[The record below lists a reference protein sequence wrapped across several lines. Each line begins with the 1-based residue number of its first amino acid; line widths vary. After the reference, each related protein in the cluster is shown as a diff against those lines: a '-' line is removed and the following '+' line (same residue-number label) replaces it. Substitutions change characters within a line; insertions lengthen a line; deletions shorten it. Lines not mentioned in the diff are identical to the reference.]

1 VWLLLYGSYAL
12 SRPPLPDGPATIHA
26 EVAREMLTRSD
37 WATAYVNG
45 FPVASSSRTLD
56 WSIAASYKIF
66 GISDWAARLPIA
78 LCVLLLAFTAYFFG
92 RMLFGWNAAGLYAAL
107 IVLVWP
113 GTFLAT
119 RNLSE
124 APIVSLVAAIVA
136 WVLWQLLV
144 VRQLE
149 LWSALAVSAV
159 AALLVFLICSWPGMI
174 LPLSV
179 VLICWM
185 VRLFA
190 PTGDRP
196 RWMLASW
203 AAASFIIASLS
214 MDSHVQ
220 PQAALLWLAAAAPLG
235 LLAGGWLANHEAF
248 SNPAP
253 SRRVAQ
259 YIFAIGLVVAAI
271 AVFFAIH
278 GPVGFSV
285 SRTSVAVT
293 AGSSRVPL
301 LIFALALI
309 AGVSG
314 NLIFRLRKNK
324 ARIANCF
331 LAGAL
336 GGIIVAI
343 QAGMVIG
350 SPRSSSQILAE
361 AIRPELNPTD
371 VVVIDGKYA
380 DASSLAFYL
389 ERPISLAVPAPTNS
403 PSFLPAT
410 PRGTTVLSQ
419 VWGGPARVFLW
430 TRIERPL
437 PVPGKSFIIATSG
450 GKEILSN
457 QPNAGGAS
465 F

>member
-1 VWLLLYGSYAL
+1 
-12 SRPPLPDGPATIHA
+12 
-26 EVAREMLTRSD
+26 MLTRSD
-37 WATAYVNG
+37 WAAAYVNG
-45 FPVASSSRTLD
+45 FPVASSSRPLD
-56 WSIAASYKIF
+56 WSIAASYRVF

-92 RMLFGWNAAGLYAAL
+92 RTLFGWNAAGFYAAL

-124 APIVSLVAAIVA
+124 APFVCLAAAIVA
-136 WVLWQLLV
+136 WALWMLLV

-149 LWSALAVSAV
+149 LWSALAVSVV
-159 AALLVFLICSWPGMI
+159 ACLLIGMTCNWPGMA

-185 VRLFA
+185 VRLYA

-196 RWMLASW
+196 RWFLLSW
-203 AAASFIIASLS
+203 AAASFVLSSLWI
-214 MDSHVQ
+214 DSRLQ
-220 PQAALLWLAAAAPLG
+220 PRTAILWLAVVAPLA
-235 LLAGGWLANHEAF
+235 LLAGGWLANNEAF
-248 SNPAP
+248 SNPAL
-253 SRRVAQ
+253 SRRVAR
-259 YIFAIGLVVAAI
+259 YIFATGLVVAAI
-271 AVFFAIH
+271 AIFFAIH

-285 SRTSVAVT
+285 SRTSVTVT

-301 LIFALALI
+301 LIFALAL
-309 AGVSG
+309 AVGVSG
-314 NLIFRLRKNK
+314 NLIFRYRR

-343 QAGMVIG
+343 QVGLVIA

-371 VVVIDGKYA
+371 IVVIDGKYA

-389 ERPISLAVPAPTNS
+389 ERPISLAVPAPANS
-403 PSFLPAT
+403 PSFFPAT
-410 PRGTTVLSQ
+410 SRGTTVLSQ

-437 PVPGKSFIIATSG
+437 PVPGQSYVIATSG

-457 QPNAGGAS
+457 QPNAGGAT

>member
-12 SRPPLPDGPATIHA
+12 GRPPLPDGPATIHA
-26 EVAREMLTRSD
+26 EIAREMLTRGD
-37 WATAYVNG
+37 WATPYVNG
-45 FPVASSSRTLD
+45 FPVASSSRPLD
-56 WSIAASYKIF
+56 WGIAASYKIF
-66 GISDWAARLPIA
+66 GVSDWAARLPIA
-78 LCVLLLAFTAYFFG
+78 LCVLLLALTVYFFG
-92 RMLFGWNAAGLYAAL
+92 RTLFGWNAAGLYAAL

-124 APIVSLVAAIVA
+124 APIVCLVSAIAAWA
-136 WVLWQLLV
+136 LWQLLV

-149 LWSALAVSAV
+149 LWGAVAVSAV
-159 AALLVFLICSWPGMI
+159 AVLLIVVTCSWPGMV
-174 LPLSV
+174 LPLSI
-179 VLICWM
+179 VLLCWL

-190 PTGDRP
+190 PTGERP
-196 RWMLASW
+196 RWLLLSW
-203 AAASFIIASLS
+203 TAASFVLAGFLT
-214 MDSHVQ
+214 DSHVQ
-220 PQAALLWLAAAAPLG
+220 PRAALLWLAVAAPLG
-235 LLAGGWLANHEAF
+235 LLIGGWLANNEAF

-253 SRRVAQ
+253 ARRIAQ
-259 YIFAIGLVVAAI
+259 YLFAAGLVVAAI

-285 SRTSVAVT
+285 FKTSVAVT
-293 AGSSRVPL
+293 AGASRIPL

-309 AGVSG
+309 VGTSG
-314 NLIFRLRKNK
+314 NLIFRLRKHK
-324 ARIANCF
+324 ARVANCF

-336 GGIIVAI
+336 GGIVVAM
-343 QAGMVIG
+343 QAGMVIA
-350 SPRSSSQILAE
+350 SPLSSSQILAE

-371 VVVIDGKYA
+371 IVVIDGKYA
-380 DASSLAFYL
+380 EASSLAFYL
-389 ERPISLAVPAPTNS
+389 ERPITLAVPAPSNAA
-403 PSFLPAT
+403 SFLPIT

-419 VWGGPARVFLW
+419 VWSGPARVFLW
-430 TRIERPL
+430 TRVERPL
-437 PVPGKSFIIATSG
+437 PVPGPSFIIATSG